1 MQGLRWLKN
10 RSLLFVNDC
19 FEDEH
24 NAAIVIFLQALNM
37 KFTTE
42 PMRPLINILSIAF
55 IIITLSGCYSDN
67 YRIKGT
73 IANANDR
80 TLVLEKMQL
89 DRDFAVDS
97 LQLDENGKFSFHGE
111 KLGIPTFFKLKLS
124 DNNYITLLLDSTEHV
139 TVTADANNL
148 ENTYRLEGSIESKKV
163 QILNERL
170 KTLRRSVDSLLTV
183 YESLP
188 ADGNALKK
196 NEIGRQLLLELDE
209 HKSFIGSFV
218 MDNPRSFASY
228 YALFQR
234 LSDNTMVLNVMD
246 KKEQVYFATIAT
258 SLNLM
263 YPESPRVKQL
273 YNYVLSAKVQERRQ
287 RITQELQENAEET
300 IPEIKEKNI
309 KGEEIALSSLKGKVV
324 LLSFWASWDE
334 ASRRANDHLKKVYQQ
349 YEDQGFEIY
358 QVSLDRSKVL
368 WENAVIKDELP
379 WINVSDL
386 RYTDS
391 FPARLYNINQIPANY
406 LISRDGDIIGKNLF
420 GHLLEEKVKEA
431 L

>member
-1 MQGLRWLKN
+1 
-10 RSLLFVNDC
+10 
-19 FEDEH
+19 
-24 NAAIVIFLQALNM
+24 M
-37 KFTTE
+37 KFTIE
-42 PMRPLINILSIAF
+42 PMRPFINILSIAF
-55 IIITLSGCYSDN
+55 FILTLSGCYSDN

-73 IANANDR
+73 IANGNDR

-89 DRDFAVDS
+89 DRDLAIDS
-97 LQLDENGKFSFHGE
+97 VSLDEDGSFSFHGE
-111 KLGIPTFFKLKLS
+111 KLAIPTFFKLKLS
-124 DNNYITLLLDSTEHV
+124 DNNFITLLLDSTEHV
-139 TVTADANNL
+139 TVTADARNL
-148 ENTYRLEGSIESKKV
+148 ENSYRLEGSIESKKV

-170 KTLRRSVDSLLTV
+170 KTLRGNVDSLLEV
-183 YESLP
+183 YDSLP
-188 ADGNALKK
+188 DQGSTQRK
-196 NEIGRQLLLELDE
+196 NEIGQQLLIALDE
-209 HKSFIGSFV
+209 HKNFIGSFV

-273 YNYVLSAKVQERRQ
+273 YNYVLSAKAQERRQ

-309 KGEEIALSSLKGKVV
+309 HGDEIALSSLKGKVV

-334 ASRRANDHLKKVYQQ
+334 ASRRANDHMKKVYQQ
-349 YEDQGFEIY
+349 YKDQGFEIY
-358 QVSLDRSKVL
+358 QVSLDRSKIL
-368 WENAVIKDELP
+368 WENAVVKDELP

-391 FPARLYNINQIPANY
+391 FPARIYNINQLPANY
-406 LISRDGDIIGKNLF
+406 LISREGDIIGKNLF
-420 GHLLEEKVKEA
+420 GHLLEEKIKEA

>member
-1 MQGLRWLKN
+1 
-10 RSLLFVNDC
+10 
-19 FEDEH
+19 
-24 NAAIVIFLQALNM
+24 
-37 KFTTE
+37 
-42 PMRPLINILSIAF
+42 MRPFINILSIIT
-55 IIITLSGCYSDN
+55 IIFSLSGCYSDN

-73 IANANDR
+73 ITNGDNR

-89 DRDFAVDS
+89 NRDLAIDS
-97 LQLDENGKFSFHGE
+97 VALDEDGNFSFHGD
-111 KLGIPTFFKLKLS
+111 KLTTPTFFKLKLS
-124 DNNYITLLLDSTEHV
+124 DKNYLTLLLDSTEHV
-139 TVTADANNL
+139 TVTASAKNL
-148 ENTYRLEGSIESKKV
+148 ENSYRLEGSIESRKI

-170 KTLRRSVDSLLTV
+170 KTLRDTVDSLLEV
-183 YESLP
+183 YNSLP
-188 ADGNALKK
+188 AEGNPQRK
-196 NEIGRQLLLELDE
+196 NEIGEQLLIALDA

-273 YNYVLSAKVQERRQ
+273 YNYVLSAKAQERRQ
-287 RITQELQENAEET
+287 RITEELVQKAEET

-309 KGEEIALSSLKGKVV
+309 HGKEVALSSLEGKVV

-334 ASRRANDHLKKVYQQ
+334 ASRRANEHLKKVYQQ
-349 YEDQGFEIY
+349 YHDQGFEIY
-358 QVSLDRSKVL
+358 QVSLDRSKIL
-368 WENAVIKDELP
+368 WENAIIKDELP

-391 FPARLYNINQIPANY
+391 FPARIYNINQLPANY

>member
-1 MQGLRWLKN
+1 
-10 RSLLFVNDC
+10 
-19 FEDEH
+19 
-24 NAAIVIFLQALNM
+24 M

>member
-1 MQGLRWLKN
+1 
-10 RSLLFVNDC
+10 
-19 FEDEH
+19 
-24 NAAIVIFLQALNM
+24 
-37 KFTTE
+37 
-42 PMRPLINILSIAF
+42 MRTLIKILSVALFTF
-55 IIITLSGCYSDN
+55 IFSGCYSDS

-73 IANANDR
+73 IDNADGR
-80 TLVLEKMQL
+80 ALMLEKMQL
-89 DRDFAVDS
+89 DRNLPIDS
-97 LQLDENGKFSFHGE
+97 VELDENGNFSFHGE
-111 KLGIPTFFKLKLS
+111 RLNIPTFFKLRLS
-124 DNNYITLLLDSTEHV
+124 ESNYITLLLDSTEHV
-139 TVTADANNL
+139 TITADAKSL
-148 ENTYRLEGSIESKKV
+148 ESSYRLEGSIESKKI
-163 QILNERL
+163 QILNQRL
-170 KTLRRSVDSLLTV
+170 KTLRNTVDSLLAL

-188 ADGNALKK
+188 TEGNSQRKS
-196 NEIGRQLLLELDE
+196 EIGRELTMELDE
-209 HKSFIGSFV
+209 HKNFVGSFV

-258 SLNLM
+258 SLNLL

-273 YNYVLSAKVQERRQ
+273 YNYVLSAKAQERRQ
-287 RITQELQENAEET
+287 RVTQELQENAEET

-309 KGEEIALSSLKGKVV
+309 TGEEIALSSLKGKVV

-349 YEDQGFEIY
+349 YHDQGFEVY
-358 QVSLDRSKVL
+358 QVSLDRSKIL
-368 WENAVIKDELP
+368 WENAVVKDELP

-391 FPARLYNINQIPANY
+391 FPARIYNVNQLPANY

-420 GHLLEEKVKEA
+420 GHLLEEKVQEA

>member
-1 MQGLRWLKN
+1 
-10 RSLLFVNDC
+10 
-19 FEDEH
+19 
-24 NAAIVIFLQALNM
+24 M

-42 PMRPLINILSIAF
+42 PMRPFINILSIAF
-55 IIITLSGCYSDN
+55 IIFTLSGCYSDN

-73 IANANDR
+73 ITNGDNR
-80 TLVLEKMQL
+80 TLILEKMQL
-89 DRDFAVDS
+89 DRDLAIDS
-97 LQLDENGKFSFHGE
+97 VHLDEDGSFSFHGE
-111 KLGIPTFFKLKLS
+111 KLNIPTFFKLKLS
-124 DNNYITLLLDSTEHV
+124 ENNYITLLLDSTEHV
-139 TVTADANNL
+139 TVTADAKNL
-148 ENTYRLEGSIESKKV
+148 ENSYRLEGSIESKKV

-170 KTLRRSVDSLLTV
+170 KTLRSTVDSLLDV
-183 YESLP
+183 YDSLP
-188 ADGNALKK
+188 AEGDTQRK
-196 NEIGRQLLLELDE
+196 NEIGQQLLIALDE
-209 HKSFIGSFV
+209 HKSFVGSFV

-273 YNYVLSAKVQERRQ
+273 YNYVLSAKAQERRQ

-309 KGEEIALSSLKGKVV
+309 HGEEVALSSLKGKVV

-334 ASRRANDHLKKVYQQ
+334 ASRRANDHMKKVYQQ
-349 YEDQGFEIY
+349 YKDQGFEIY
-358 QVSLDRSKVL
+358 QVSLDRSKIL
-368 WENAVIKDELP
+368 WENAVVKDELP

-391 FPARLYNINQIPANY
+391 FPARIYNVNQLPANY

>member
-1 MQGLRWLKN
+1 
-10 RSLLFVNDC
+10 
-19 FEDEH
+19 
-24 NAAIVIFLQALNM
+24 M
-37 KFTTE
+37 KFTIE
-42 PMRPLINILSIAF
+42 PMRPFINILSIAF
-55 IIITLSGCYSDN
+55 IILGLSGCYSDK

-73 IANANDR
+73 IANGNGR

-89 DRDFAVDS
+89 DRDLAIDS
-97 LQLDENGKFSFHGE
+97 VHLDENGSFSFHGE
-111 KLGIPTFFKLKLS
+111 KLAIPTFFKLKLS
-124 DNNYITLLLDSTEHV
+124 DNNFITLLLDSTEHV
-139 TVTADANNL
+139 TVTADARNL
-148 ENTYRLEGSIESKKV
+148 ENSYRLEGSIESKKV

-170 KTLRRSVDSLLTV
+170 KTLRSTVDSLLEV
-183 YESLP
+183 YDSLP
-188 ADGNALKK
+188 DQGSTQQK
-196 NEIGRQLLLELDE
+196 NEIGQQLLIALDE
-209 HKSFIGSFV
+209 HKNFIGSFV

-246 KKEQVYFATIAT
+246 KKEQVYYATIAT

-273 YNYVLSAKVQERRQ
+273 YNYVLSAKAQERRQ
-287 RITQELQENAEET
+287 RITEELQENAEET

-309 KGEEIALSSLKGKVV
+309 HGEEIALSSLRGKLV

-334 ASRRANDHLKKVYQQ
+334 ASRRANDHMKKVYQQ
-349 YEDQGFEIY
+349 YKDQGFEIY
-358 QVSLDRSKVL
+358 QVSLDRSKIL
-368 WENAVIKDELP
+368 WENAVVKDELP

-391 FPARLYNINQIPANY
+391 FPARIYNINQLPANY

>member
-1 MQGLRWLKN
+1 
-10 RSLLFVNDC
+10 
-19 FEDEH
+19 
-24 NAAIVIFLQALNM
+24 
-37 KFTTE
+37 
-42 PMRPLINILSIAF
+42 MRTLINILSVAF
-55 IIITLSGCYSDN
+55 FILIISGCYSDN

-73 IANANDR
+73 INNADDR
-80 TLVLEKMQL
+80 MLMLEKMQL
-89 DRDFAVDS
+89 DRSLIIDS
-97 LQLDENGKFSFHGE
+97 VKLNEDGEFSFHGE
-111 KLGIPTFFKLKLS
+111 KLNVPTFFKLKLS
-124 DNNYITLLLDSTEHV
+124 ENNYITLLLDSTEHV
-139 TVTADANNL
+139 TITADAKNL
-148 ENTYRLEGSIESKKV
+148 ENTYRLEGSIESKKI
-163 QILNERL
+163 QILNQRL
-170 KTLRRSVDSLLTV
+170 KTLRSTVDSLMTI
-183 YESLP
+183 YASLP
-188 ADGNALKK
+188 DEENARRK
-196 NEIGRQLLLELDE
+196 NEIGRQLMAELDE

-258 SLNLM
+258 SLNLL

-273 YNYVLSAKVQERRQ
+273 YNYVLSAKAQERRQ

-300 IPEIKEKNI
+300 IPEIKEENI
-309 KGEEIALSSLKGKVV
+309 EGEEIALSSLKGKVV

-334 ASRRANDHLKKVYQQ
+334 ASRRANDHLKKVYQE
-349 YEDQGFEIY
+349 YHDQGFEVY

-368 WENAVIKDELP
+368 WENAVVNDELP

-391 FPARLYNINQIPANY
+391 FPARIYNVKQLPANY

>member
-1 MQGLRWLKN
+1 
-10 RSLLFVNDC
+10 
-19 FEDEH
+19 
-24 NAAIVIFLQALNM
+24 
-37 KFTTE
+37 
-42 PMRPLINILSIAF
+42 MRTLINILSVAIF
-55 IIITLSGCYSDN
+55 ILILSGCYSDN

-73 IANANDR
+73 IDNADDR
-80 TLVLEKMQL
+80 ILTLEKMQL
-89 DRDFAVDS
+89 DRNFLIDS
-97 LQLDENGKFSFHGE
+97 VKLDENGRFSFHGE
-111 KLGIPTFFKLKLS
+111 KLNVPTFFKLKLS
-124 DNNYITLLLDSTEHV
+124 ESNYITLLLDTTEHV
-139 TVTADANNL
+139 TVTADAQNL
-148 ENTYRLEGSIESKKV
+148 ENTYRLEGSIESKKI
-163 QILNERL
+163 QILNQRL
-170 KTLRRSVDSLLTV
+170 KKLRSSVDSLLAL

-188 ADGNALKK
+188 AEGNTQQK
-196 NEIGRQLLLELDE
+196 NEIGRELMMELDE

-258 SLNLM
+258 SLNLL

-273 YNYVLSAKVQERRQ
+273 YNYVLSAKAQERRQ

-309 KGEEIALSSLKGKVV
+309 DGEEVALSSLKGKVV

-334 ASRRANDHLKKVYQQ
+334 ASRRANDHLKKIYQQ
-349 YEDQGFEIY
+349 YNDQGFEVY

-368 WENAVIKDELP
+368 WENAVVKDELP

-391 FPARLYNINQIPANY
+391 FPAKIYNVNQLPANY

-420 GHLLEEKVKEA
+420 GHLLEEKVQEA

>member
-1 MQGLRWLKN
+1 MVTNSGSTSN
-10 RSLLFVNDC
+10 T
-19 FEDEH
+19 
-24 NAAIVIFLQALNM
+24 
-37 KFTTE
+37 FTTE

-55 IIITLSGCYSDN
+55 ITLILSGCYSDN

-73 IANANDR
+73 IENGDDR
-80 TLVLEKMQL
+80 MLVLEKMQL
-89 DRDFAVDS
+89 DRNLEIDS
-97 LQLDENGKFSFHGE
+97 LLLDKNGKFSFHGE
-111 KLGIPTFFKLKLS
+111 KLTVPTFFKLKLS
-124 DNNYITLLLDSTEHV
+124 ESNYITLLLDSTEHV
-139 TVTADANNL
+139 TVTADAKNL
-148 ENTYRLEGSIESKKV
+148 ENTYRLEGSIESRKI

-170 KTLRRSVDSLLTV
+170 KTLRNTVDSLLAI
-183 YESLP
+183 YENLP
-188 ADGNALKK
+188 EEGATQRK
-196 NEIGRQLLLELDE
+196 NEIGHELMLALEE

-273 YNYVLSAKVQERRQ
+273 YNYVLSAKAQERRK
-287 RITQELQENAEET
+287 RITEELAQEAEET

-309 KGEEIALSSLKGKVV
+309 HGEEIALSSLKGKVV

-349 YEDQGFEIY
+349 YHDQGFEVY
-358 QVSLDRSKVL
+358 QVSLDRSKIL

-391 FPARLYNINQIPANY
+391 FPARIYNINQLPANY
-406 LISRDGDIIGKNLF
+406 LISKDSDIIGKNLF

>member
-1 MQGLRWLKN
+1 
-10 RSLLFVNDC
+10 
-19 FEDEH
+19 
-24 NAAIVIFLQALNM
+24 
-37 KFTTE
+37 
-42 PMRPLINILSIAF
+42 MRPFINILSIAF
-55 IIITLSGCYSDN
+55 IIFTLSGCYSDN

-73 IANANDR
+73 ITNGDNR
-80 TLVLEKMQL
+80 TLILEKMQL
-89 DRDFAVDS
+89 DRDLAIDS
-97 LQLDENGKFSFHGE
+97 VHLDEDGSFSFHGE
-111 KLGIPTFFKLKLS
+111 KLNIPTFFKLKLS
-124 DNNYITLLLDSTEHV
+124 ENNYITLLLDSTEHV
-139 TVTADANNL
+139 TVTADAKNL
-148 ENTYRLEGSIESKKV
+148 ENSYRLEGSIESKKV

-170 KTLRRSVDSLLTV
+170 KTLRSTVDSLLDV
-183 YESLP
+183 YDSLP
-188 ADGNALKK
+188 AEGDTQRK
-196 NEIGRQLLLELDE
+196 NEIGQQLLIALDE
-209 HKSFIGSFV
+209 HKSFVGSFV

-273 YNYVLSAKVQERRQ
+273 YNYVLSAKAQERRQ

-309 KGEEIALSSLKGKVV
+309 HGEEVALSSLKGKVV

-334 ASRRANDHLKKVYQQ
+334 ASRRANDHMKKVYQQ
-349 YEDQGFEIY
+349 YKDQGFEIY
-358 QVSLDRSKVL
+358 QVSLDRSKIL
-368 WENAVIKDELP
+368 WENAVVKDELP

-391 FPARLYNINQIPANY
+391 FPARIYNVNQLPANY

>member
-1 MQGLRWLKN
+1 VQGLRWLKN

>member
-1 MQGLRWLKN
+1 
-10 RSLLFVNDC
+10 
-19 FEDEH
+19 
-24 NAAIVIFLQALNM
+24 
-37 KFTTE
+37 
-42 PMRPLINILSIAF
+42 MRPLINILSIT
-55 IIITLSGCYSDN
+55 IIVLTLSGCYSDN

-73 IANANDR
+73 ISNANER

-89 DRDFAVDS
+89 DRDLAVDS
-97 LQLDENGKFSFHGE
+97 IQLDENGKFSFHGE
-111 KLGIPTFFKLKLS
+111 KLAIPTFFKLKLS
-124 DNNYITLLLDSTEHV
+124 ESNYITLLLDSTEHV

-170 KTLRRSVDSLLTV
+170 KTLRTAVDSLLTI

-188 ADGNALKK
+188 ADGNAQEK
-196 NEIGRQLLLELDE
+196 NEIGRQLLIELDE

-258 SLNLM
+258 SLNLL

-309 KGEEIALSSLKGKVV
+309 QGEEVALSSLKGKVV

-334 ASRRANDHLKKVYQQ
+334 ASRRANDHLKKLYQQ

-368 WENAVIKDELP
+368 WENAIVKDELP